1 MPICM
6 FFFEKV
12 HMLDRKGIY
21 ERVMTQYSVTRP
33 VDLARK
39 LGVKPQ
45 VVLQWKEGVR
55 QVPWHRLKVLVDAQ
69 GLCWDWLI
77 EGKEPKHQIR
87 TAKEPEQPFDRHGI
101 NERFLSLFPDCS
113 NAKLGKELGVRDTTV
128 FKWRHDME
136 QVAWERLKH
145 AVDTKGVTWEWLLEG
160 SNIPYGST

>member
-1 MPICM
+1 
-6 FFFEKV
+6 
-12 HMLDRKGIY
+12 MLDRKGIY

-45 VVLQWKEGVR
+45 VVLQWKDGVR

-69 GLCWDWLI
+69 CLSWNWLI
-77 EGKEPKHQIR
+77 DGKEPKYRNPI
-87 TAKEPEQPFDRHGI
+87 KEESGHPFDRHGI
-101 NERFLSLFPDCS
+101 NQRFLSLFSDYS

-136 QVAWERLKH
+136 QVSWERLKY
-145 AVDTKGVTWEWLLEG
+145 AIDSKGVTWDWLIEG
-160 SNIPYGST
+160 L

>member
-1 MPICM
+1 
-6 FFFEKV
+6 
-12 HMLDRKGIY
+12 MLDRQEIFNRFASCYAAPKLV
-21 ERVMTQYSVTRP
+21 E
-33 VDLARK
+33 LARM
-39 LGVKPQ
+39 LGVTPK
-45 VVLQWKEGVR
+45 LIDHWKSGR
-55 QVPWHRLKVLVDAQ
+55 APIPWKKLKTLVHEQD
-69 GLCWDWLI
+69 LRWDWLI

-113 NAKLGKELGVRDTTV
+113 NAKLGKELGVRDTTI

-160 SNIPYGST
+160 SGVL